1 MADPGRT
8 FCVRWFYR
16 TGGSAIV
23 ATCATPGAFGTCPGL
38 LPVAIVVIM
47 SVRAE
52 SRGVSDIE
60 NVMLDLKTLKTRLKE
75 LDARSDG
82 ITWPEETVKLLGEAG
97 CWRNVVA
104 TEFGGTAATPHQQL
118 ETYQAVAWG
127 SLSAALILTQNDAAC
142 ELLSVCDN
150 AELPGQLLPRCAS
163 GELLMTVG
171 ISQLTTSRRTVG
183 PAMRAEV
190 VGDRPS
196 GSGGGFRISGVMP
209 WVTSGP
215 HADYIVTGA
224 VLPDGM
230 QILAAVPTDAKGLT
244 VGDPMRLLALS
255 SSYTCEV
262 RCKDVYVEAGQ
273 LMRGPAERVL
283 AIRAPV
289 KPLSVSA
296 VGLGAAER
304 LLDEVRALSKT
315 VDQVPEMLAEKIV
328 PRFESIRRRLDDAAD
343 MLSDPSKELPAM
355 DIRVAVNDLV
365 VRLASTLM
373 TLSKGSGYLL
383 SHQTQRLAR
392 EAMFFLVW
400 SAPPHV
406 QTGTLEHLWA

>member
-1 MADPGRT
+1 MELEAQSD
-8 FCVRWFYR
+8 
-16 TGGSAIV
+16 
-23 ATCATPGAFGTCPGL
+23 
-38 LPVAIVVIM
+38 
-47 SVRAE
+47 
-52 SRGVSDIE
+52 GVS
-60 NVMLDLKTLKTRLKE
+60 
-75 LDARSDG
+75 
-82 ITWPEETVKLLGEAG
+82 WPTAAVKLLGEAG

-104 TEFGGTAATPHQQL
+104 VEFGGSAATPQQQL

-127 SLSAALILTQNDAAC
+127 SLSLALILTQNDAAC
-142 ELLSVCDN
+142 ELLSDCDN
-150 AELPGQLLPRCAS
+150 TELAQRLLPRCAR
-163 GELLMTVG
+163 GELLLTVG
-171 ISQLTTSRRTVG
+171 ISQLTTSRRSVG
-183 PAMRAEV
+183 PAMKAEID
-190 VGDRPS
+190 GDLKADSSRGYRLS
-196 GSGGGFRISGVMP
+196 GFMP
-209 WVTSGP
+209 WVTSAP

-230 QILAAVPTDAKGLT
+230 QILVAVPTDANGLS
-244 VGDPMRLLALS
+244 VSEPMRLMALGS
-255 SSYTCEV
+255 SWTCEV
-262 RCKDVYVEAGQ
+262 RCQGVHIEAGQ

-304 LLDEVRALSKT
+304 LLYEVRALAKT
-315 VDQVPEMLAEKIV
+315 VDQVPALLDEKIV
-328 PRFESIRRRLDDAAD
+328 PRFESIRRRLYDAAD
-343 MLSDPSKELPAM
+343 TLSDPSKELPAM

-365 VRLASTLM
+365 VRLACTLM

-406 QTGTLEHLWA
+406 QAGTLEHLWA